1 MLDLDIRTNEL
12 VDAYFNMTESEAA
25 LEIIRNF
32 HLRAK
37 LGMYTEQK
45 LRETLAY
52 ATKNSSF
59 YREKYGEQVKFPGS
73 HEFAAAFKK
82 LPYTDEKD
90 LRKRGRD
97 MLCVRP
103 SEISRIVTL
112 PDEGVTME
120 TSGTTGEPKRVYF
133 TEEDQQLTID
143 FFNHGM
149 RLIVDESDKV
159 LILMPAKIPGS
170 IGLLLGQGL
179 KDLGAE
185 AIEYGLP
192 DFRSNEA
199 GAVEEILNIIAEEN
213 VTSIVGLPTHMI
225 RLAREAEKRGLAGP
239 AVRDGIQLRSILLS
253 AEYVPDKTM
262 MLLEEIFGCCVYEHY
277 GMTEMGLGCAVSC
290 GYGRGYHVREADLY
304 IELINPITGQVVEG
318 EGRKP
323 GYSNY
328 GEIVFTTLTRKGMPF
343 IRYRTGD
350 FSRWILEPC
359 PCGSVLKRL
368 DKVAP
373 REEKKGGL

>member
-1 MLDLDIRTNEL
+1 MLDLDIRTNEI
-12 VDAYFNMTESEAA
+12 VDAYFKNTESEAF
-25 LEIIRNF
+25 LEVMSSF

-37 LGMYTEQK
+37 LGMYTERK

-52 ATKNSSF
+52 AAENSSF
-59 YREKYGEQVKFPGS
+59 YREKYDRTIKDLEGS
-73 HEFAAAFKK
+73 AFAAAFKE
-82 LPYTDEKD
+82 LPYTSEKD
-90 LRKRGRD
+90 LRERGMD
-97 MLCVRP
+97 MLCVSP
-103 SEISRIVTL
+103 SEISRIV
-112 PDEGVTME
+112 

-133 TEEDQQLTID
+133 TEEDQQLTVD

-159 LILMPAKIPGS
+159 LILMPARIPGS

-179 KDLGAE
+179 RDMGAE
-185 AIEYGLP
+185 AIEYGMP
-192 DFRSNEA
+192 DFKTNESDT
-199 GAVEEILNIIAEEN
+199 VEEILQIIKDKG
-213 VTSIVGLPTHMI
+213 VTSIVALPTHMI
-225 RLAREAEKRGLAGP
+225 RLAREAEKRELAGP

-253 AEYVPDKTM
+253 AEYVPDRTM
-262 MLLEEIFGCCVYEHY
+262 MMLEEIFGCCVYEHY

-290 GYGRGYHVREADLY
+290 GYGKGYHVREADLY
-304 IELINPITGQVVEG
+304 IELINPLTGQVVEG

>member
-12 VDAYFNMTESEAA
+12 VDACFNETENEAA
-25 LEIIRNF
+25 LEMISNF

-37 LGMYTEQK
+37 LGMYTEHK
-45 LRETLAY
+45 LRETLNY
-52 ATKNSSF
+52 AAENSRF
-59 YREKYGEQVKFPGS
+59 YREKYGDSMKGLEG
-73 HEFAAAFKK
+73 HEFAAAFKN

-90 LRKRGRD
+90 LRERGKD

-112 PDEGVTME
+112 PDEGVTMK

-179 KDLGAE
+179 RDLGAE

-192 DFRSNEA
+192 DFRSNED
-199 GAVEEILNIIAEEN
+199 GAVEEILHIIAEEG

-262 MLLEEIFGCCVYEHY
+262 MLLEETFGCCVYEHY